1 MFPLTRF
8 ILPYLMSLPV
18 PQVQAVRDRR
28 DQMMLSMAKDA
39 SRTKTK
45 AREARHKGTR
55 QVGYRAVRYQRFQ
68 GRRGEVMEEEARK
81 CIRARRARSIQL
93 MATWLEAQ
101 ALTNAEEGTQGGAL
115 SRDGRGLRAGR
126 TETYHG
132 VLVIGRRHRESPCKI
147 KLWKEQTRV

>member
-1 MFPLTRF
+1 
-8 ILPYLMSLPV
+8 
-18 PQVQAVRDRR
+18 
-28 DQMMLSMAKDA
+28 MMLSLAKDA

-45 AREARHKGTR
+45 AWEARHKGTR

-101 ALTNAEEGTQGGAL
+101 ALANAEEGTPREGPSSEAGEG
-115 SRDGRGLRAGR
+115 SGSVGR
-126 TETYHG
+126 
-132 VLVIGRRHRESPCKI
+132 
-147 KLWKEQTRV
+147 KLITAFWS